1 MRKIIAFEVLPEFRL
16 KLTYANGK
24 AIEINFES
32 KIQKG
37 TVTEPLLDRGF
48 FKQAKLA
55 SGGRAIE
62 WPGGVDFCADSLWF
76 EGSGEVNP
84 FVESEKAS

>member
-1 MRKIIAFEVLPEFRL
+1 MRKIIVLEVLPEFRL

-24 AIEINFES
+24 TIEINFES

-37 TVTEPLLDRGF
+37 TVTEPLLDREF